1 MLLAA
6 VDQLQ
11 SGEGH
16 SHRNWKSIFATERA
30 RGRQSSG
37 YMQPS
42 HSHIPLFEETCRL
55 LYRTYPDE
63 LLTFVTFAQLARDY
77 QALEDSAFAR
87 KCRKEFFYHRALLA
101 LPAFISPDLTP
112 VSPQALRVHSQL
124 LLCRFVGPDID
135 WYNIT
140 SRLLCHAVGIQMLK

>member
-1 MLLAA
+1 MLFTA

-11 SGEGH
+11 SGEWR
-16 SHRNWKSIFATERA
+16 SHRNWKGIFATERA
-30 RGRQSSG
+30 RGRQTSGG

-55 LYRTYPDE
+55 LYRTHPDV

-101 LPAFISPDLTP
+101 LPAFVSPDLTP
-112 VSPQALRVHSQL
+112 VSPEALCVHSKL
-124 LLCRFVGPDID
+124 LLCRFVGCDIKLGL
-135 WYNIT
+135 
-140 SRLLCHAVGIQMLK
+140 S

>member
-1 MLLAA
+1 M
-6 VDQLQ
+6 DQLQ
-11 SGEGH
+11 SGEWH
-16 SHRNWKSIFATERA
+16 SHRNWKGIFATERA
-30 RGRQSSG
+30 RGRQSGG

-55 LYRTYPDE
+55 LYRTHPDV

-101 LPAFISPDLTP
+101 LPAFVSPDLTP
-112 VSPQALRVHSQL
+112 VSPEALRVHSQL
-124 LLCRFVGPDID
+124 LLCRFVDPDIKF
-135 WYNIT
+135 
-140 SRLLCHAVGIQMLK
+140 SL